1 MLALGGALTV
11 LLAGL
16 VAGLGVRAIALV
28 ALSPESTAAGRVP
41 ALGGLPPETQARSRH
56 HARDYAMT
64 LLFLAF
70 DTEMVSTAAVTSDML
85 PEIGNAVQ

>member
-28 ALSPESTAAGRVP
+28 ALPPESTAAGRVP
-41 ALGGLPPETQARSRH
+41 VLGGLPPETHARSRY
-56 HARDYAMT
+56 HARYYAMT